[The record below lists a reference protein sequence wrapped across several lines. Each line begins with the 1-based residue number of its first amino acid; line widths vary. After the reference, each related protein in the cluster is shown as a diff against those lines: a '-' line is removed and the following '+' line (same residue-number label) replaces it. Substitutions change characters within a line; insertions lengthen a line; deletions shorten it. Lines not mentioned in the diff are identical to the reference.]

1 MRALP
6 ALLVSLAALLL
17 TACAPQARTIAS
29 APNAPNRAQ
38 LEAATWAFEASD
50 IPVDPGFRFGRL
62 NNGMRY
68 VVRQNATPEATG
80 IVRLEIAAGSLD
92 ETDSERGFAH
102 FVEHMAFNGST
113 NVPEGEMVRLLERNG
128 LAFGADTN
136 AATSFSRTTYK
147 LDLPRN
153 TPELLDVALMLMR
166 ETASELTITDAA
178 VDRERGVLLAEMRDR
193 NSNALRNALNDSRFQ
208 HPEAL
213 YPERF
218 PIGTAETLNAA
229 TGDSLRA
236 FYRREYVPE
245 QTTLVVIGDFDAD
258 RVEAEIKARF
268 ANWQSASATPAA
280 PQPDAGPVLT
290 DDGDRTAIYLDP
302 ALPERVVASKNGAWL
317 FEPDTIAQRQEN
329 LLRRIGYAIVNRR
342 LQRLAR
348 QPDPP
353 FRGAGFG
360 TGDVFE
366 AGRTTRLIVDT
377 LDRKWNRGLTVAAGE
392 YRKAVRYGF
401 SEAEVAEQVAEIRT
415 RIENAAASA
424 DTRSHHALAGAIWGL
439 VRDDSVPSDPRDVL
453 LRFNTFAPDI
463 AAKPVLAALR
473 RDMVRLRKPLL
484 RFRGRFAPEGGEPAI
499 RQTWNA
505 AMRTR
510 LSRDSNGE
518 AGTAFAYTDFG
529 APGTVAQDTREAA
542 LGIRTVR
549 FANGV
554 MLNLKQTTIRKDRIA
569 IKLSVDG
576 GKKLNRRDNPLA
588 TELVRYLVDGGL
600 GAHSWDELQTILA
613 GKSYSA
619 GFSPGGDT
627 FIASA
632 NTTPRDLETQ
642 LQVFAAFLSDPG
654 YRSEGVERYRS
665 DINRYFAQLTA
676 TPNAALRGE
685 IGKIISDGD
694 PRFSLL
700 EPEKYRA
707 LTFEKLEQDITDRLS
722 GGALEIGIVGD
733 FDEDQTIALVAQTLG
748 ALPARE
754 PAFRDYADQPQ
765 RTFTAQRSRRIVRH
779 TGPKDQALLRLTWPT
794 RDDSD
799 PVEAMTLELLER
811 VVKIELTETLREA
824 LGKAYSPGASSS
836 LSRHWSGYGVF
847 AIAASVDVGE
857 VAATRKAIIDA
868 LTRLRDNGIGED
880 RLIRARQPMI
890 EQVQNALKSNSGW
903 LALVDRA
910 QTEPDRIARYLSAQ
924 SRLEALRAHD
934 VRDMAR
940 RYLDPEAGLEILVL
954 PEGVA
959 APGN

>member
-1 MRALP
+1 MRPLR

-17 TACAPQARTIAS
+17 FSACAPQAQTIAS
-29 APNAPNRAQ
+29 TPTRAQ
-38 LEAATWAFEASD
+38 VEEATWAFEASD
-50 IPVDPGFRFGRL
+50 IPVDPGFRFGAL
-62 NNGMRY
+62 PNGMRY
-68 VVRQNATPEATG
+68 VIRPNATPEATG
-80 IVRLEIAAGSLD
+80 IVRLEISAGSLD

-136 AATSFSRTTYK
+136 ASTSFARTTYK

-153 TPELLDVALMLMR
+153 DPDLLNVALMLMR

-193 NSNALRNALNDSRFQ
+193 NSNALRNAMDAARFH

-213 YPERF
+213 YPRRF
-218 PIGTAETLNAA
+218 PIGTAETLNSA
-229 TGDSLRA
+229 TGDTLRT

-268 ANWQSASATPAA
+268 ANWQAA
-280 PQPDAGPVLT
+280 PAKAQPDAGPVLT
-290 DDGDRTAIYLDP
+290 QDGKRTAVYLDP
-302 ALPERVVASKNGAWL
+302 AMPERVVAARHGAWA

-342 LQRLAR
+342 LQRIAR

-360 TGDVFE
+360 TGDIFE
-366 AGRTTRLIVDT
+366 AGRATRLVVDT
-377 LDRKWNRGLTVAAGE
+377 LDRKWQRGLKSAAIE
-392 YRKAVRYGF
+392 YRKAMKYGF
-401 SEAEVAEQVAEIRT
+401 SDAEVAEQVAEIRT

-439 VRDDSVPSDPRDVL
+439 VRDDTVPSDPRDVL
-453 LRFNTFAPDI
+453 QRFATFPPNI
-463 AAKPVLAALR
+463 TAKPVLAALK
-473 RDMVRLRKPLL
+473 RDVVRLKNPLL
-484 RFRGRFAPEGGEPAI
+484 RFRGRYAPEGGEQAI
-499 RQTWNA
+499 RDAWNA
-505 AMRTR
+505 AMRAP
-510 LSRDSNGE
+510 LSREGKAE
-518 AGTAFAYTDFG
+518 AGAFAYTDFG
-529 APGTVAQDTREAA
+529 TPGTVAGDTREAA

-554 MLNLKQTTIRKDRIA
+554 MLNLKPTTIRKDRIA

-576 GKKLNRRDNPLA
+576 GKKLNRRANPLA

-600 GAHSWDELQTILA
+600 GAHSWDEIQTLLA
-613 GKSYSA
+613 GKTYNA

-632 NTTPRDLETQ
+632 HTTPRDLETQ
-642 LQVFAAFLSDPG
+642 LQILTAFLADPG
-654 YRSEGVERYRS
+654 YRTEGVERYRS
-665 DINRYFAQLTA
+665 DINRYFAQIRA

-685 IGKIISDGD
+685 IGKILSDGD
-694 PRFSLL
+694 ARFSLL
-700 EPEKYRA
+700 EPKTYRA
-707 LTFEKLEQDITDRLS
+707 LTFEKLKQDISDRLS
-722 GGALEIGIVGD
+722 NGAIEIGIVGD
-733 FDEDQTIALVAQTLG
+733 FNEDQAIALVAKTLG

-754 PAFRDYADQPQ
+754 PAFREYTDQPP
-765 RTFTAQRSRRIVRH
+765 RPFTADRSRRIIRH
-779 TGPKDQALLRLTWPT
+779 TGPADQALLRLTWPT

-811 VVKIELTETLREA
+811 IVKIELTETLREA

-836 LSRHWSGYGVF
+836 LSRHWKGYGVF

-857 VAATRKAIIDA
+857 VTATRKAITDA
-868 LTRLRDNGIGED
+868 IRRLRDTGISED

-890 EQVQNALKSNSGW
+890 EQIQNALKSNSGW
-903 LALVDRA
+903 LSLVDRA
-910 QTEPDRIARYLSAQ
+910 QTEPDRIARYQSALTRLEMLSAQ
-924 SRLEALRAHD
+924 D
-934 VRDMAR
+934 VQAAAQ
-940 RYLDPEAGLEILVL
+940 RYLDPETALEILVL
-954 PEGVA
+954 PEGVDNT
-959 APGN
+959 GD